1 MRLHPITKRIL
12 NIGLGTLVFL
22 FCLVFTS
29 VGHQSLL
36 WVLNKSVDGL
46 NIKLEQG
53 RLFAGER
60 LDVTWRSEGL
70 NLSLSNFRPQ
80 LNWFTCA
87 TVCVEIIADSV
98 DVKLA
103 NLPTDKAAEEIAV
116 ETKIEQSEEPETGF
130 ALPVNIAI
138 AKLNVANIK
147 FQQGDLRVQISDIKS
162 SAQLIDAAA
171 RLHETSIKR
180 IHISD
185 KREKEEKSQA
195 LTELAALPAI
205 VLPDGLDVRVSQLAL
220 GSFEY
225 ETPTGSQRI
234 KHFNIAANIT
244 SQQLEWQNLY
254 LEYQQFVLRSFGE
267 LKAEAIKQPLASI
280 KSITTLTTEEEL
292 VRLHLSGNFSDL
304 KIDLK
309 AEGQHQ
315 AAVLGNL
322 NLNQKNWPFDVSAQV
337 YNLPFSYKIRGQDYD
352 ALMEQAR
359 VELKGN
365 ADDYQ
370 LKLDVMAEQKE
381 LTELSAKVSG
391 KGSLTAISEL
401 AGRLNASEGSANL
414 TGKLAWAEG
423 MDVQL
428 RLVMDALPLFFIDQQ
443 SVLNGSM
450 SVLAKQQTKGWQ
462 IDIPDVDVD
471 GKFSDLPLALDASFR
486 LNEQLFGQVD
496 KLNMQL
502 GSSNLQLSGS
512 LQQELDLSGRFA
524 ISHNNFSH
532 NSRSQKTK
540 ALLPFDVD
548 AQGELQIKGD
558 HHQPKI
564 SFSSVISKFENNGI
578 SLKGG
583 KLDASVDLAKNWQT
597 ETLLSI
603 EQLAVPEHQLNHIE
617 LRFTG
622 DQTAHRAQLSSRG
635 DVNAELDILGGINAQ
650 AWQGEI
656 ASGQIIYKQLE
667 TSLKHHSKLKYA
679 SAQQWQTGKICGEL
693 NQSPWCLQAEQ
704 KGKQGQFD
712 MNIQGFDLASLQ
724 PFLPEQLKLDG
735 KTSINSALSWRDKK
749 LSAINTKATLQNVA
763 VALTE
768 ANTET
773 LSDVQS
779 EAIVPIEQIEI
790 NLSGDSQ
797 AILGRWQLASSLLGD
812 VSGEVAAQVQ
822 DNQLHSPTAKV
833 ELHALALKPIGELAN
848 RFLPQPI
855 NLAGQLSSKLALSG
869 DIKQPNVVG
878 EINLSSFGIEQ
889 SALPVSFVD
898 SSLKLDLN
906 GQTASLNGALN
917 TNESGVLNLV
927 GKLDWQQQLSAE
939 VAVSGEQIRVN
950 PQQDMSFSVSPDLS
964 LKFKDEHL
972 SLTGRVDIP
981 QGRIKISQLPE
992 QVTTVSDDQVI
1003 VDAQAQEQGSL
1014 PFTYTLDLD
1023 VALKDDF
1030 RVYAFGL
1037 DSYVFGQISLDK
1049 TPDTPLLASGEFGLR
1064 EGVYQALGQDLLIQ
1078 QGQIGFSGPLSR
1090 PYLNVKAIRNPEV
1103 TADDVIAGIELTGS
1117 VSKPSLN
1124 IFSQPAMD
1132 QAHALSYLLNGQPL
1146 DKSENNN
1153 NALLS
1158 QMLLAQSINFSESF
1172 INKAGK
1178 KLGIE
1183 DVSVSAKG
1191 SGDDTQVELS
1201 GYITPSV
1208 QVSYRVGVFEAM
1220 NEIAIRYRVFTK
1232 LYIEATSGLYDSID
1246 LLYQFDWDPE

>member
-53 RLFAGER
+53 RLLAGER

-87 TVCVEIIADSV
+87 TVCVEITADRI

-103 NLPTDKAAEEIAV
+103 NSPTNKATEETLA
-116 ETKIEQSEEPETGF
+116 ETKTELDDESEGSF
-130 ALPVNIAI
+130 VLPVNIAI

-171 RLHETSIKR
+171 RLHDTSIKR
-180 IHISD
+180 IHITD
-185 KREKEEKSQA
+185 KREKEAQSQA
-195 LTELAALPAI
+195 LTELAAIPAI
-205 VLPDGLDVRVSQLAL
+205 ILPNGLDVRVSQLAL

-225 ETPTGSQRI
+225 ETPTGSQHI
-234 KHFNIAANIT
+234 KHFNVAANIT

-267 LKAEAIKQPLASI
+267 LRAEAIKQPLASI

-304 KIDLK
+304 NIDLK

-322 NLNQKNWPFDVSAQV
+322 NLNQTNWPFDVSAQV

-370 LKLDVMAEQKE
+370 LKLDVIAEQKE

-423 MDVQL
+423 VDAQL

-443 SVLNGSM
+443 SVLNGAM
-450 SVLAKQQTKGWQ
+450 SVLAKQQTEGWQ

-471 GKFSDLPLALDASFR
+471 GKLSDLPLALDASFR

-496 KLNMQL
+496 KLKMQL

-524 ISHNNFSH
+524 ITHNN
-532 NSRSQKTK
+532 NSQNAK

-564 SFSSVISKFENNGI
+564 SFNSTISTFENNDI

-583 KLDASVDLAKNWQT
+583 KLDASVDLANNWHT
-597 ETLLSI
+597 KTLLSI
-603 EQLAVPEHQLNHIE
+603 EQLVVPEHQLNHIE

-622 DQTAHRAQLSSRG
+622 DQTAHRAQLSSHG
-635 DVNAELDILGGINAQ
+635 DITAELDILGGLNAQ
-650 AWQGEI
+650 TWQGEI
-656 ASGQIIYKQLE
+656 ASGQITYKQFA
-667 TSLKHHSKLKYA
+667 TRFKHQTKLKFS
-679 SAQQWQTGKICGEL
+679 SALQWQTGKLCGEL

-724 PFLPEQLKLDG
+724 TFLPEQLRLAG
-735 KTSINSALSWRDKK
+735 KTSVNSALSWRDKK
-749 LSAINTKATLQNVA
+749 LSAVTAKASLQNVA
-763 VALTE
+763 VAHAE
-768 ANTET
+768 ANT
-773 LSDVQS
+773 DAND

-797 AILGRWQLASSLLGD
+797 AILGHWQLASSLLGD

-855 NLAGQLSSKLALSG
+855 NLDGQLSSKLALSG

-917 TNESGVLNLV
+917 TNENGVLNLV

-992 QVTTVSDDQVI
+992 QVVAVSDDQVI
-1003 VDAQAQEQGSL
+1003 VDSESEIQSSL
-1014 PFTYTLDLD
+1014 PFAYTLDLE
-1023 VALKDDF
+1023 VALQDDF
-1030 RVYAFGL
+1030 RVFAFGL

-1049 TPDTPLLASGEFGLR
+1049 TPGTPLLASGEFGLR
-1064 EGVYQALGQDLLIQ
+1064 EGVYKALGQDLLIQ
-1078 QGQIGFSGPLSR
+1078 QGQVGFNGPLSR
-1090 PYLNVKAIRNPEV
+1090 PYLNVRAIRNPEV

-1117 VSKPSLN
+1117 ASNPSLN

-1178 KLGIE
+1178 KIGIE

>member
-12 NIGLGTLVFL
+12 NIGLGTQVFL

-53 RLFAGER
+53 RLLAGER

-87 TVCVEIIADSV
+87 TVCVEITADRI

-103 NLPTDKAAEEIAV
+103 NSPTNKATEETLAASKT
-116 ETKIEQSEEPETGF
+116 ELDEESEGGF

-171 RLHETSIKR
+171 RLHDTSIKR
-180 IHISD
+180 IHITD
-185 KREKEEKSQA
+185 KREKEAQSQA
-195 LTELAALPAI
+195 LTELVAIPAI
-205 VLPDGLDVRVSQLAL
+205 ILPNGLDVRVSQLAL

-225 ETPTGSQRI
+225 ETPTGSQHI
-234 KHFNIAANIT
+234 KHFNVAANIT

-267 LKAEAIKQPLASI
+267 LRAEAIKQPLASI

-304 KIDLK
+304 NIDLK

-322 NLNQKNWPFDVSAQV
+322 NLNQTNWPFDVSAQV
-337 YNLPFSYKIRGQDYD
+337 YNLPFAYKIRGQDYD

-370 LKLDVMAEQKE
+370 LKLDVIAEQKE

-423 MDVQL
+423 VDAQL

-443 SVLNGSM
+443 SVLNGAM
-450 SVLAKQQTKGWQ
+450 SVLAKQQTEGWQ

-471 GKFSDLPLALDASFR
+471 GKLSDLPLALDASFR

-496 KLNMQL
+496 KLKMQL

-524 ISHNNFSH
+524 ITHNN
-532 NSRSQKTK
+532 NSQNAK

-564 SFSSVISKFENNGI
+564 SFNSTISTFENNDI

-583 KLDASVDLAKNWQT
+583 KLDASVDLANNWHT
-597 ETLLSI
+597 KTLLSI
-603 EQLAVPEHQLNHIE
+603 EQLVVPEHQLNYIE

-622 DQTAHRAQLSSRG
+622 DQTAHRAQLSSHG
-635 DVNAELDILGGINAQ
+635 DITAELDILGGLNAQ
-650 AWQGEI
+650 TWQGEI
-656 ASGQIIYKQLE
+656 ASGQITYKQFA
-667 TSLKHHSKLKYA
+667 TRFKHQTKLKFS
-679 SAQQWQTGKICGEL
+679 SALQWQTGKLCGEL

-724 PFLPEQLKLDG
+724 TFLPEQLRLAG
-735 KTSINSALSWRDKK
+735 KTSVNSALSWRDKK
-749 LSAINTKATLQNVA
+749 LSAVTAKASLQNLA
-763 VALTE
+763 VAHAE
-768 ANTET
+768 ANTGANT
-773 LSDVQS
+773 DTND

-797 AILGRWQLASSLLGD
+797 AILGHWQLASSLLGD

-855 NLAGQLSSKLALSG
+855 NLDGQLSSKLALSG
-869 DIKQPNVVG
+869 DIKQPNVMG
-878 EINLSSFGIEQ
+878 EINLTSFGIQ
-889 SALPVSFVD
+889 QAAMPVSFVD

-917 TNESGVLNLV
+917 TNENGVLNLV

-992 QVTTVSDDQVI
+992 QVVAVSDDQVI
-1003 VDAQAQEQGSL
+1003 VDSESEVQSSL
-1014 PFTYTLDLD
+1014 PFAYTLDLE
-1023 VALKDDF
+1023 VALQDDF
-1030 RVYAFGL
+1030 RVFAFGL

-1049 TPDTPLLASGEFGLR
+1049 TPGTPLLASGEFGLR
-1064 EGVYQALGQDLLIQ
+1064 EGVYKALGQDLLIQ
-1078 QGQIGFSGPLSR
+1078 QGQVGFNGPLSR
-1090 PYLNVKAIRNPEV
+1090 PYLNVRAIRNPEV

-1117 VSKPSLN
+1117 ASNPSLN

-1178 KLGIE
+1178 KIGIE

>member
-46 NIKLEQG
+46 NVKLEQG
-53 RLFAGER
+53 RLLEGER

-87 TVCVEIIADSV
+87 TVCLEITADRI

-103 NLPTDKAAEEIAV
+103 NSSTNKATEETLA
-116 ETKIEQSEEPETGF
+116 ETKKELDEESEGGF

-171 RLHETSIKR
+171 RLDDTSIKR
-180 IHISD
+180 IHITD
-185 KREKEEKSQA
+185 KREKETQSQA
-195 LTELAALPAI
+195 FTELAAIPAI
-205 VLPDGLDVRVSQLAL
+205 ILPNGLDVRVSQLAIDT
-220 GSFEY
+220 FEY
-225 ETPTGSQRI
+225 QTPANSQQI
-234 KHFNIAANIT
+234 KHFNVAASIT

-267 LKAEAIKQPLASI
+267 LKAEAIKQPLSSI

-292 VRLHLSGNFSDL
+292 VRLHLSGRFSDL
-304 KIDLK
+304 NIDLL

-315 AAVLGNL
+315 AAVLGKL
-322 NLNQKNWPFDVSAQV
+322 NLNQTNWPFDVSAQV

-370 LKLDVMAEQKE
+370 LKLDVIAEQKE

-401 AGRLNASEGSANL
+401 TGRLNASEGSANL
-414 TGKLAWAEG
+414 TGKLAWVEG
-423 MDVQL
+423 VDAQL

-450 SVLAKQQTKGWQ
+450 SVLAKQQTDGWQ

-471 GKFSDLPLALDASFR
+471 GKLSELPLALDASFR

-496 KLNMQL
+496 KLKVRL
-502 GSSNLQLSGS
+502 GSSNIQLSGS
-512 LQQELDLSGRFA
+512 LQQALDLTGRF
-524 ISHNNFSH
+524 FVSH
-532 NSRSQKTK
+532 NSNEI
-540 ALLPFDVD
+540 LPFDVA
-548 AQGELQIKGD
+548 AQGEFKVKGD
-558 HHQPKI
+558 HYEPKI
-564 SFSSVISKFENNGI
+564 IFNSVISKFENNDI
-578 SLKGG
+578 SLKGA

-603 EQLAVPEHQLNHIE
+603 EQLSVPDHQLNQII
-617 LRFTG
+617 LNFSG
-622 DQTAHRAQLSSRG
+622 DQTTHRARLSSRG
-635 DVNAELDILGGINAQ
+635 DVHAEIDILGGLNAQ
-650 AWQGEI
+650 TWQGEI
-656 ASGQIIYKQLE
+656 ASGKITYKQFE
-667 TSLKHHSKLKYA
+667 TSLKHHSKLKF
-679 SAQQWQTGKICGEL
+679 SSSLQWQTGKLCGEL

-712 MNIQGFDLASLQ
+712 VTIQGFELASLQ
-724 PFLPEQLKLDG
+724 TFLPEQLRLAG
-735 KTSINSALSWRDKK
+735 KTSISSALSWRDKK

-763 VALTE
+763 VSLTE
-768 ANTET
+768 SHTEVST
-773 LSDVQS
+773 R
-779 EAIVPIEQIEI
+779 ATVPIEKVEI

-812 VSGEVAAQVQ
+812 VSGEVAAQVK

-906 GQTASLNGALN
+906 GQSASLNGALT

-939 VAVSGEQIRVN
+939 IAVSGEQIRVN
-950 PQQDMSFSVSPDLS
+950 PQQDMSFSVSPNLS
-964 LKFKDEHL
+964 LKFKNYHL

-992 QVTTVSDDQVI
+992 QVVAVSDDQVI
-1003 VDAQAQEQGSL
+1003 VDSGAETQSSL
-1014 PFTYTLDLD
+1014 PFAYTLDLD
-1023 VALKDDF
+1023 VALQDDF

-1049 TPDTPLLASGEFGLR
+1049 TPETPLLASGEFGLR
-1064 EGVYQALGQDLLIQ
+1064 EGVYKALGQDLIIQ
-1078 QGQIGFSGPLSR
+1078 QGQVGFNGPLSR
-1090 PYLNVKAIRNPEV
+1090 PYLNIRAIRNPKV
-1103 TADDVIAGIELTGS
+1103 TADDVIAGIELTGRATN
-1117 VSKPSLN
+1117 PNLN

-1146 DKSENNN
+1146 DKSESNN

-1178 KLGIE
+1178 KIGIE

>member
-53 RLFAGER
+53 RLLAGER
-60 LDVTWRSEGL
+60 LDITWRSEGL

-87 TVCVEIIADSV
+87 TVCVEITADII

-103 NLPTDKAAEEIAV
+103 NSPTDKAIEEIAV
-116 ETKIEQSEEPETGF
+116 ETKTEQSEELETGF
-130 ALPVNIAI
+130 ALPLNVAI

-147 FQQGDLRVQISDIKS
+147 FQQGDLNVQISDIKS

-180 IHISD
+180 IHIID
-185 KREKEEKSQA
+185 KREKEQESQE
-195 LTELAALPAI
+195 LTELAALPVI

-225 ETPTGSQRI
+225 ETPTGSQHI
-234 KHFNIAANIT
+234 KRFNIAAKIT

-267 LKAEAIKQPLASI
+267 LRAEAIKQPLVSI

-292 VRLHLSGNFSDL
+292 VWLHLSGKFSDL
-304 KIDLK
+304 NIDLK

-315 AAVLGNL
+315 VALLGNL
-322 NLNQKNWPFDVSAQV
+322 NLNQTNWPFDVSAQV
-337 YNLPFSYKIRGQDYD
+337 SNLPFSYEIRGQDYN
-352 ALMEQAR
+352 ALLEQAR

-365 ADDYQ
+365 ADNYQ
-370 LKLDVMAEQKE
+370 LKLDIMAKQKE

-414 TGKLAWAEG
+414 TGKLSWAEG
-423 MDVQL
+423 VDAQL

-450 SVLAKQQTKGWQ
+450 SVLAKQKTEGWQ

-471 GKFSDLPLALDASFR
+471 GKLSELPLALDASFR

-496 KLNMQL
+496 KLKMQL

-524 ISHNNFSH
+524 IAHNNFS
-532 NSRSQKTK
+532 QKAK

-548 AQGELQIKGD
+548 AQGELQIRGD

-564 SFSSVISKFENNGI
+564 SFNSVISKFENNDI

-583 KLDASVDLAKNWQT
+583 KLDASVDFANNWHT

-603 EQLAVPEHQLNHIE
+603 ELLAVPEHQLNHIE

-622 DQTAHRAQLSSRG
+622 DQTSHRAQLSSLG
-635 DVNAELDILGGINAQ
+635 DVHAELDILGGLNAQ
-650 AWQGEI
+650 IWQGEI
-656 ASGQIIYKQLE
+656 ASGRIIYKQFE
-667 TSLKHHSKLKYA
+667 TSLKHHSKLQYA
-679 SAQQWQTGKICGEL
+679 SALQWQTGKICGEL
-693 NQSPWCLQAEQ
+693 NQSPWCLQGEQ
-704 KGKQGQFD
+704 KGKQGQFYI
-712 MNIQGFDLASLQ
+712 NIQDFGLASLQ
-724 PFLPEQLKLDG
+724 AYLPEQLKLDG
-735 KTSINSALSWRDKK
+735 KTSINSALSWQDKK
-749 LSAINTKATLQNVA
+749 LNAVNAKATLQNVA
-763 VALTE
+763 VALSE
-768 ANTET
+768 ANSKAD
-773 LSDVQS
+773 SDVQS
-779 EAIVPIEQIEI
+779 EPIVPIEQLEI
-790 NLSGDSQ
+790 NFSGDSQ

-812 VSGEVAAQVQ
+812 VSGEVTAQVQ

-855 NLAGQLSSKLALSG
+855 NLDGQLSSKLALSG
-869 DIKQPNVVG
+869 DIKHPNVIG
-878 EINLSSFGIEQ
+878 EINLTSFGIQ
-889 SALPVSFVD
+889 QAALPVSFID
-898 SSLKLDLN
+898 SSLKLGLN
-906 GQTASLNGALN
+906 GQTASLNGVLN
-917 TNESGVLNLV
+917 TNEKGVLNLD

-939 VAVSGEQIRVN
+939 AVVSGEEIRVS
-950 PQQDMSFSVSPDLS
+950 PQQGMSFSISPGLS
-964 LKFKDEHL
+964 LKFKDTHL
-972 SLTGRVDIP
+972 SLTGHVDIP

-1003 VDAQAQEQGSL
+1003 VDAQVQEQESL

-1090 PYLNVKAIRNPEV
+1090 PYLNVKAIRNPEA

-1117 VSKPSLN
+1117 ASNPSLN

-1178 KLGIE
+1178 KIGIE

>member
-12 NIGLGTLVFL
+12 NTGLGTLVFL
-22 FCLVFTS
+22 FCIVFTS

-46 NIKLEQG
+46 HIKLEQG
-53 RLFAGER
+53 RLFTGER

-87 TVCVEIIADSV
+87 TVCVEITADSV

-103 NLPTDKAAEEIAV
+103 NSPTDKASEEIAV
-116 ETKIEQSEEPETGF
+116 ETKTEQSEEQETGF
-130 ALPVNIAI
+130 ALPLNVAI

-147 FQQGDLRVQISDIKS
+147 FQQGDLNVQISDIKS

-171 RLHETSIKR
+171 RLIETSIKR
-180 IHISD
+180 IHIID
-185 KREKEEKSQA
+185 KREKEQESQA

-225 ETPTGSQRI
+225 ETPVGSQHI
-234 KHFNIAANIT
+234 KNFNVAANIT

-304 KIDLK
+304 NIDLK
-309 AEGQHQ
+309 TEGQHQ

-322 NLNQKNWPFDVSAQV
+322 NLNQTNWPFDVSAQV
-337 YNLPFSYKIRGQDYD
+337 NNLPFSYKIRGQDYD

-359 VELKGN
+359 VQLIGN

-370 LKLDVMAEQKE
+370 LKLDVIAEQKE

-391 KGSLTAISEL
+391 KGRLTAISEL

-423 MDVQL
+423 VDAQL
-428 RLVMDALPLFFIDQQ
+428 RIVMDALPLFFIDQQ

-450 SVLAKQQTKGWQ
+450 SVLAKQQTEGWQ

-471 GKFSDLPLALDASFR
+471 GKLSELPLALDASFR

-496 KLNMQL
+496 KLKMQL

-524 ISHNNFSH
+524 IAHNSLSHN
-532 NSRSQKTK
+532 TK

-548 AQGELQIKGD
+548 ARGELQIKGD

-564 SFSSVISKFENNGI
+564 SFNSTISKFENNDI

-583 KLDASVDLAKNWQT
+583 KLDTSVDLANNWQT

-603 EQLAVPEHQLNHIE
+603 EQLAVLKHQLNHIE

-622 DQTAHRAQLSSRG
+622 NQISHRAQLSSRG
-635 DVNAELDILGGINAQ
+635 DVNLELDILGGINAQ

-704 KGKQGQFD
+704 KAKQGQFD

-724 PFLPEQLKLDG
+724 TFLPEQLKLDG
-735 KTSINSALSWRDKK
+735 KTSINSALSWRGKK
-749 LSAINTKATLQNVA
+749 LNAINAKASLQNVA

-768 ANTET
+768 VNSEAN
-773 LSDVQS
+773 SDFQG

-797 AILGRWQLASSLLGD
+797 AILGRWQLVSSLLGD

-855 NLAGQLSSKLALSG
+855 SLDGQLSSKLALSG

-878 EINLSSFGIEQ
+878 EINISSFGIEQ
-889 SALPVSFVD
+889 AALPVSFVD

-917 TNESGVLNLV
+917 TNENGLLNLV
-927 GKLDWQQQLSAE
+927 GKLDWQQQLSAD
-939 VAVSGEQIRVN
+939 VSVSGEQIRVS
-950 PQQDMSFSVSPDLS
+950 PQQNMSFAISPDLS
-964 LKFKDEHL
+964 LKFKDTHL

-981 QGRIKISQLPE
+981 QGRIKISQLPK

-1003 VDAQAQEQGSL
+1003 VDAQVQEQGSL
-1014 PFTYTLDLD
+1014 PFSYTLDLD

-1078 QGQIGFSGPLSR
+1078 QGQIGFNGPLSR

-1103 TADDVIAGIELTGS
+1103 TADDIIAGIELTGS
-1117 VSKPSLN
+1117 ASNPSLN
-1124 IFSQPAMD
+1124 IFSQPSMD

-1158 QMLLAQSINFSESF
+1158 QILLAQSINFSESF

-1178 KLGIE
+1178 KIGIE

>member
-12 NIGLGTLVFL
+12 NIGLGTQVFL

-53 RLFAGER
+53 RLLAGER

-87 TVCVEIIADSV
+87 TVCVEITADRI

-103 NLPTDKAAEEIAV
+103 NSPTNKATEETLAASKT
-116 ETKIEQSEEPETGF
+116 ELDEESEGGF

-171 RLHETSIKR
+171 RLHDTSIKR
-180 IHISD
+180 IHITD
-185 KREKEEKSQA
+185 KREKEAQSQA
-195 LTELAALPAI
+195 LTELAAIPAI
-205 VLPDGLDVRVSQLAL
+205 ILPNGLDVRVSQLAL

-225 ETPTGSQRI
+225 ETPTGSQHI
-234 KHFNIAANIT
+234 KHFNVAANIT

-267 LKAEAIKQPLASI
+267 LRAEAIKQPLASI

-304 KIDLK
+304 NIDLK

-322 NLNQKNWPFDVSAQV
+322 NLNQTNWPFDVSAQV

-370 LKLDVMAEQKE
+370 LKLDVIAEQKE

-423 MDVQL
+423 VDAQL

-443 SVLNGSM
+443 SVLNGAM
-450 SVLAKQQTKGWQ
+450 SVLAKQQTEGWQ

-471 GKFSDLPLALDASFR
+471 GKLSDLPLALDASFR

-496 KLNMQL
+496 KLKMQL

-524 ISHNNFSH
+524 ITHNN
-532 NSRSQKTK
+532 NSQNAK

-564 SFSSVISKFENNGI
+564 SFNSTISTFENNDI

-583 KLDASVDLAKNWQT
+583 KLDASVDLASNWQT
-597 ETLLSI
+597 KTLLSI
-603 EQLAVPEHQLNHIE
+603 EQLVVPEHQLNHIE

-622 DQTAHRAQLSSRG
+622 VQTAHRAQLSSHG
-635 DVNAELDILGGINAQ
+635 DVTAELDILGGLNAQ
-650 AWQGEI
+650 TWQGEI
-656 ASGQIIYKQLE
+656 ASGQITYKQFA
-667 TSLKHHSKLKYA
+667 TRFKHQTKLKFS
-679 SAQQWQTGKICGEL
+679 SALQWQTGKLCGEL

-724 PFLPEQLKLDG
+724 TFLPEQLRLAG
-735 KTSINSALSWRDKK
+735 KTSVNSALSWRDKK
-749 LSAINTKATLQNVA
+749 LSAVTAKASLQNVA
-763 VALTE
+763 VTHAE
-768 ANTET
+768 ANTGANT
-773 LSDVQS
+773 DAND

-869 DIKQPNVVG
+869 DIKQPNVEG

-917 TNESGVLNLV
+917 TNENGVLNLV

-992 QVTTVSDDQVI
+992 QVVAVSDDQVV
-1003 VDAQAQEQGSL
+1003 VDSESEIQSSL
-1014 PFTYTLDLD
+1014 PFAYTLDLE
-1023 VALKDDF
+1023 VALQDDF
-1030 RVYAFGL
+1030 RVFAFGL

-1049 TPDTPLLASGEFGLR
+1049 TPGTPLLASGEFGLR
-1064 EGVYQALGQDLLIQ
+1064 EGVYKALGQDLLIQ
-1078 QGQIGFSGPLSR
+1078 QGQVGFNGPLSR
-1090 PYLNVKAIRNPEV
+1090 PYLNVRAIRNPEV

-1117 VSKPSLN
+1117 ASNPSLN

-1178 KLGIE
+1178 KIGIE

>member
-53 RLFAGER
+53 RLLAGER

-87 TVCVEIIADSV
+87 TVCVEITADRI

-103 NLPTDKAAEEIAV
+103 NSPTNKATEETLAA
-116 ETKIEQSEEPETGF
+116 TKTELDEESEGGF

-171 RLHETSIKR
+171 RLHDTSIKR
-180 IHISD
+180 IHITD
-185 KREKEEKSQA
+185 KREKEAQSQA
-195 LTELAALPAI
+195 LTELAAIPAI

-225 ETPTGSQRI
+225 ETPTGSQHI
-234 KHFNIAANIT
+234 KHFNVAANIT

-267 LKAEAIKQPLASI
+267 LRAEAIKQPLASI
-280 KSITTLTTEEEL
+280 KSITTLTTKEEL

-304 KIDLK
+304 NIDLK

-322 NLNQKNWPFDVSAQV
+322 NLNQTNWPFDVSAQV

-370 LKLDVMAEQKE
+370 LKLDVIAEQKE

-423 MDVQL
+423 VDAQL

-450 SVLAKQQTKGWQ
+450 SVLTKQQTEGWQ

-471 GKFSDLPLALDASFR
+471 GKLSDLPLALDASFR

-496 KLNMQL
+496 KLKMQL
-502 GSSNLQLSGS
+502 GSSKLQLSGS

-524 ISHNNFSH
+524 ITHNN
-532 NSRSQKTK
+532 NSQNAK

-564 SFSSVISKFENNGI
+564 SFNSTISTFENNDI

-583 KLDASVDLAKNWQT
+583 KLDASVDLANNWQT
-597 ETLLSI
+597 KTLLSI

-635 DVNAELDILGGINAQ
+635 DVTAELDILGGLNAQ
-650 AWQGEI
+650 TWQGEI
-656 ASGQIIYKQLE
+656 ASGQITYKQFS
-667 TSLKHHSKLKYA
+667 TRFKHQTKLKFS
-679 SAQQWQTGKICGEL
+679 SALQWQTGKLCGEL

-704 KGKQGQFD
+704 KGKQGQLD
-712 MNIQGFDLASLQ
+712 INIQGFDLASLQ
-724 PFLPEQLKLDG
+724 TFLPEQLRLAG
-735 KTSINSALSWRDKK
+735 KTSVNSALSWRDKK
-749 LSAINTKATLQNVA
+749 LSAVTAKASLQNVA
-763 VALTE
+763 VAHAE
-768 ANTET
+768 ANTGANT
-773 LSDVQS
+773 DAND

-797 AILGRWQLASSLLGD
+797 AILGHWQLASSLLGD

-917 TNESGVLNLV
+917 TNENGVLNLV

-992 QVTTVSDDQVI
+992 QVVAVSDDQVI
-1003 VDAQAQEQGSL
+1003 VDSESEVQSSL
-1014 PFTYTLDLD
+1014 PFAYTLDLE
-1023 VALKDDF
+1023 VALQDDF
-1030 RVYAFGL
+1030 RVFAFGL

-1064 EGVYQALGQDLLIQ
+1064 EGVYKALGQDLLIQ
-1078 QGQIGFSGPLSR
+1078 QGQVGFNGPLSR
-1090 PYLNVKAIRNPEV
+1090 PYLNVRAIRNPEV

-1117 VSKPSLN
+1117 ASNPSLN

-1178 KLGIE
+1178 KIGIE